1 MKGGTEGTDDCRDPR
16 GGCGWGW
23 GWGGVTTVTREG
35 SEGAMDKQGAAAK
48 LW

>member
-1 MKGGTEGTDDCRDPR
+1 MMAEILMGDKVRRGERERKNRDEER
-16 GGCGWGW
+16 
-23 GWGGVTTVTREG
+23 